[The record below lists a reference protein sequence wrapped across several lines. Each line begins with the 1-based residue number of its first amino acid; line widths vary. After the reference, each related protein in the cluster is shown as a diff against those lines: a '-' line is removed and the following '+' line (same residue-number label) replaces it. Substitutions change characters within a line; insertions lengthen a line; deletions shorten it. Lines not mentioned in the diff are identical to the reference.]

1 MAFDLKKMS
10 FGQLA
15 GLGVGVFVLVMV
27 IAGFVISSTNKPPPK
42 VVTKRP
48 VQFEQ
53 PVNDVAME
61 QLRLELKQ
69 LRDRV
74 EQNAQASQAAFT
86 QTAAAMDKQNANIA
100 ALDNNMQVTASRVN
114 NLEKQRIGARVNVV
128 KPDEQPARPT
138 RSERIAAAE
147 KRSTYTSSH
156 SKSTMQLAG
165 GAGGEVLATVGNRAW
180 IRNGDEEFSVKP
192 GDSIPLNGQLVVKG
206 VSKNN
211 QVSVDIEPAQR

>member
-1 MAFDLKKMS
+1 
-10 FGQLA
+10 
-15 GLGVGVFVLVMV
+15 
-27 IAGFVISSTNKPPPK
+27 
-42 VVTKRP
+42 
-48 VQFEQ
+48 
-53 PVNDVAME
+53 ME

-156 SKSTMQLAG
+156 TKSMQLAG

>member
-42 VVTKRP
+42 VATKRP

-86 QTAAAMDKQNANIA
+86 QTAAAMDKQNANIS

-128 KPDEQPARPT
+128 KPDEQPARPS

-156 SKSTMQLAG
+156 TKPMQLAG